1 MKKIGLL
8 LLCCGVMCASAG
20 CLSDKNEKDKT
31 PVELPG
37 KAEPYTVEDGVFDI
51 NAVRSNINIKGVHFD
66 LPLPLSELGKDWK
79 YELYDRKDYGLPEGS
94 GYARLFYDGEEMA
107 TVSLENCYSGHEK
120 KSVIYSVSISSSDCD
135 IYGIVP
141 MSSTVSDVERL
152 LGKPDEENR
161 IEIPYTHT
169 YTYGVLNGEDKNGV
183 IRAHCVVVDFD
194 ENDVADFVKITYS
207 DISEAAMK

>member
-1 MKKIGLL
+1 MKKLCLL
-8 LLCCGVMCASAG
+8 LLCCGVICSSVSCIG
-20 CLSDKNEKDKT
+20 YENTKDRT
-31 PVELPG
+31 PVELPD
-37 KAEPYTVEDGVFDI
+37 KVEPYTVEDGVFDI

-79 YELYDRKDYGLPEGS
+79 YELYDRKDYDLPEGS
-94 GYARLFYDGEEMA
+94 GYARLFYKGDEMA

-152 LGKPDEENR
+152 LGKPDDEQKM
-161 IEIPYTHT
+161 EIPFKHT

-183 IRAHCVVVDFD
+183 IRAQCVVVDFD

-207 DISEAAMK
+207 DISEAVMK